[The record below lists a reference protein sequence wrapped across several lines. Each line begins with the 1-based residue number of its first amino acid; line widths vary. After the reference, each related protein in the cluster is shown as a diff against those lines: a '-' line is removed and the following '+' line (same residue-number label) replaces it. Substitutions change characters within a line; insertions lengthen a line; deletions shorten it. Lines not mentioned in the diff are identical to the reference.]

1 MEDEDPRRALLMFIS
16 WNVTSSPGSVGTDMI
31 YNYFTADTF
40 YILYQ
45 FCLFYRKLVKEDKPI
60 MIDWT
65 TDQGSLSPTLVVTQ
79 QSTGGADKPAAP
91 AAAIFK
97 RRASFVEG
105 RVGGPKNPLQA
116 RVPLGRLMAIR
127 RDLSGPRTD
136 GFPSSSLLTPFLV
149 ALEDTAPRDRNVLW
163 APE

>member
-1 MEDEDPRRALLMFIS
+1 MFIS

-45 FCLFYRKLVKEDKPI
+45 FCLFYRKLVKEDKPV
-60 MIDWT
+60 MIEWT
-65 TDQGSLSPTLVVTQ
+65 TDQGSLSPTLIVTL
-79 QSTGGADKPAAP
+79 QSTGGTDKPAAP

-105 RVGGPKNPLQA
+105 RVSAKNRPQA

-127 RDLSGPRTD
+127 RDKSGPGTD
-136 GFPSSSLLTPFLV
+136 GSPSSFLLTPFLV
-149 ALEDTAPRDRNVLW
+149 ALDDTAPRGRSVLW
-163 APE
+163 APD